1 MKKIDYLSV
10 DGRLLKTFL
19 TVLDESSVTQTA
31 RRMGVRQSTISHA
44 LGRLRSLFDDP
55 LFVRSGNALLPT
67 DRAVALKEP
76 VQAALDHLE
85 RLTHQRDFDPRIEPM
100 FFVVAANDMQRELIF
115 PRLVRDLADQK
126 IPASF
131 ELIPSGHPTTG
142 MMRDARCHL
151 ALTPFP
157 PEASDIVQKQIFE
170 GQMMCFYDADI
181 RSPPAS
187 WDAYCKAEHIAVR
200 FPDGGT
206 SLRALTGVDTSDM
219 QEAKVSVPNFGG
231 IPAFVKGTRAIATE
245 MDLMK
250 ISCLKE
256 LDMAPLPVPT
266 DPVKI
271 YLSWHERSTKEPA
284 HMWLRNSVE
293 KIAKDVSASFASGQR
308 VP

>member
-1 MKKIDYLSV
+1 MVMKKIDYLSV
-10 DGRLLKTFL
+10 DGQLLRTFL
-19 TVLDESSVTQTA
+19 IVLDELSVTETA

-44 LGRLRSLFDDP
+44 LGRLRTFFDDP
-55 LFVRSGNALLPT
+55 LFVRSGNSLLPT

-85 RLTHQRDFDPRIEPM
+85 GLTYQRDFDPHSEDM
-100 FFVVAANDMQRELIF
+100 FFIVAANDMQRELVF
-115 PRLVRDLADQK
+115 PRLVRDLAEQQ
-126 IPASF
+126 IPTSF

-157 PEASDIVQKQIFE
+157 PDASDIVQKQIFE
-170 GQMMCFYDADI
+170 GQMMCFYDGDV
-181 RSPPAS
+181 RDPPS
-187 WDAYCKAEHIAVR
+187 TWEEYCAAEHIAVR

-206 SLRALTGVDTSDM
+206 SLRALTGVDKSGFRKA
-219 QEAKVSVPNFGG
+219 QVSVPNFSG

-250 ISCLKE
+250 ISCLKD
-256 LDMAPLPVPT
+256 LDTAPLPVPS

-271 YLSWHERSTKEPA
+271 YMSWHQRSTKEPA
-284 HMWLRNSVE
+284 HMWLRTSVE
-293 KIAKDVSASFASGQR
+293 RIAKDVSSGFK
-308 VP
+308 